1 METKNHYKITPRSA
15 DLGGGWHRGAKIER
29 RGRGLRL
36 RQSLTTTVYEGD
48 KHGFRHYGDLHQ

>member
-36 RQSLTTTVYEGD
+36 RQSLTV
-48 KHGFRHYGDLHQ
+48 GFRMIAYRFREQVWVG